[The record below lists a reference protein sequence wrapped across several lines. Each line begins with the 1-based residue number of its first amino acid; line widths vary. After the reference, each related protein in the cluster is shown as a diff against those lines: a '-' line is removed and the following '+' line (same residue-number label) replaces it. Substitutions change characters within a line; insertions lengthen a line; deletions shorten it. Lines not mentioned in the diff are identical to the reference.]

1 MNLVVVNIESIRVG
15 QPLPFSLRDEGGV
28 LLAQKGFVVSD
39 RSELELMIDGRPNL
53 YIDVSESEEHRRAY
67 MGKLFELVNG
77 DKSLGDI
84 AVTQMSV
91 GDVDSTR
98 DKANANEPDWLDLQV
113 QTQSM
118 VRDNN
123 PETFQPRLQLLWAQ
137 LKRHTAFNADAT
149 LFALMHLSASEMRFY
164 SATHGMLVAAM
175 CSMAARDVLKW
186 PEEMEDVLGLAALT
200 MNIGMTDLQDR
211 LARQKE
217 PTTPDQRQQID
228 AHVALSV
235 SMLKERGI
243 TDPVW
248 LEAVQH
254 HHTKTP
260 GSLAERPVGQRLAR
274 LIQRADMFAACL
286 APRASRA
293 PRSPAMAMQASYF
306 DENKKIDEAGAAL
319 IKAVGIYSPGSYVRL
334 ATNEIA
340 VVVKRGQNT
349 ATPRVAVIINRSG
362 MPASDYIIRDTSRA
376 DYRIAASVPHQE
388 VKVKLNLE
396 RLLPLTKAPPSDRLW

>member
-1 MNLVVVNIESIRVG
+1 MNLVTVNIESIRIG
-15 QPLPFSLRDEGGV
+15 QPLPFSLRDESGILV
-28 LLAQKGFVVSD
+28 AQKGFVVGD
-39 RSELELMIDGRPNL
+39 RSELDLMIGGRANL
-53 YIDVSESEEHRRAY
+53 FIDVAESEDHRRAY

-77 DKSLGDI
+77 DKPLGDI

-91 GDVDSTR
+91 DDVDNGR
-98 DKANANEPDWLDLQV
+98 DKNNDNEPDWLDLQV
-113 QTQSM
+113 QTQAM

-123 PETFQPRLQLLWAQ
+123 TETFRPRLNHLWAQ
-137 LKRHTAFNADAT
+137 LKRHTTFNADAT
-149 LFALMHLSASEMRFY
+149 LFALMHLSASELRFY
-164 SATHGMLVAAM
+164 SATHAMLVSAM

-186 PEEMEDVLGLAALT
+186 PVEMEDALGLAALT

-217 PTTPDQRQQID
+217 PPSPDQRQQID
-228 AHVALSV
+228 QHVALSV
-235 SMLKERGI
+235 TMLKQRGI
-243 TDPVW
+243 TDPLV

-260 GSLAERPVGQRLAR
+260 GPLADRPPGQRLAR

-286 APRASRA
+286 APRASRT

-319 IKAVGIYSPGSYVRL
+319 IKAVGIYSPGGYVRL

-340 VVVKRGQNT
+340 VVVKRGLNT
-349 ATPRVAVIINRSG
+349 TTPRVAVVINRSG
-362 MPASDYIIRDTSRA
+362 MPTTDYIIRDTSRA
-376 DYRIAASVPHQE
+376 DYRIAASVPHHD